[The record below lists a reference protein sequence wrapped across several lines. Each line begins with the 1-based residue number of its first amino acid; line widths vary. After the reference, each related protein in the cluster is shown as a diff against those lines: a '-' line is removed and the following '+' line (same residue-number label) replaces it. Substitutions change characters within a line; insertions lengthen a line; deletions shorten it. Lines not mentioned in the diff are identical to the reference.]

1 MGVEIF
7 GKSHGGCGPCV
18 TVACSQK
25 VSLHLCFVPT
35 RQRSQAHALWYKS
48 LQHLADMISAGS
60 LPTHKAMV
68 RLHTD
73 SDEHKQE
80 CRNGTGHYFPKRK
93 SLDEIRHW
101 FVLSP
106 VCVCG

>member
-1 MGVEIF
+1 
-7 GKSHGGCGPCV
+7 
-18 TVACSQK
+18 
-25 VSLHLCFVPT
+25 
-35 RQRSQAHALWYKS
+35 
-48 LQHLADMISAGS
+48 MISAGS
-60 LPTHKAMV
+60 LPTHKAVV

-101 FVLSP
+101 SP
-106 VCVCG
+106 VCVWINVPSLFKGCWWVGIKRR